1 MSDVWN
7 SEQFWWYVSRATG
20 VVAWVALLASMLWG
34 IFSAT
39 KFLQTY
45 KRPRWINAMHSWL
58 GGLAC
63 VFTAGHLAALVADS
77 YAYFGWTEIL
87 VPMGSAWKPGYVA
100 LGVVSMWLLAAV
112 QFTSLVRKRI
122 PRSWWKNIHLASYL
136 TFWLATMHGVLA
148 GTDADSTAFR
158 WITSIG
164 VTALMLT
171 AIYRVLTRRPPR
183 SATA

>member
-63 VFTAGHLAALVADS
+63 VFTA
-77 YAYFGWTEIL
+77 
-87 VPMGSAWKPGYVA
+87 
-100 LGVVSMWLLAAV
+100 
-112 QFTSLVRKRI
+112 VRNSRTFSFL
-122 PRSWWKNIHLASYL
+122 PIHLASYL